1 MKYYQIKIDIDK
13 LRTYPISIKMI
24 DDYRYDKGNSVSKL
38 KSRGKLDF
46 VPNFN
51 SIELIKSANPNKLDI
66 ISSVPIAGSGII
78 ISDKLLSIIREFRVP
93 DELQIFDVNAIHKG
107 VNYHYNYLY
116 QPKQKEYLNLNE
128 MLFFETNM
136 VGKIKKELNINTYEE
151 YLEIIKKNKL
161 IQIKPKQLILKKENI
176 NYDIFNLSYIGLGYY
191 VSEKLKKAIE
201 EKGCQ
206 GIAFIPIE
214 E

>member
-1 MKYYQIKIDIDK
+1 
-13 LRTYPISIKMI
+13 
-24 DDYRYDKGNSVSKL
+24 
-38 KSRGKLDF
+38 
-46 VPNFN
+46 
-51 SIELIKSANPNKLDI
+51 
-66 ISSVPIAGSGII
+66 
-78 ISDKLLSIIREFRVP
+78 
-93 DELQIFDVNAIHKG
+93 
-107 VNYHYNYLY
+107 
-116 QPKQKEYLNLNE
+116 
-128 MLFFETNM
+128 M

-214 E
+214 ELNYKLK